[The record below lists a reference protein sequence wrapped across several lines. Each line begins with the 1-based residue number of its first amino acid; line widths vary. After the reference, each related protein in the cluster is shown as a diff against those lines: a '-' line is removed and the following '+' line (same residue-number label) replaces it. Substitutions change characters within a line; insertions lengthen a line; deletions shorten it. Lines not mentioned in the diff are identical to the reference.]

1 MNTALMIA
9 AGIVLAVVILNLL
22 PLLIGIL
29 FVMFGSILYLI
40 GCTGKWL
47 LITYNKLVKGG
58 N

>member
-9 AGIVLAVVILNLL
+9 AGIILAVVILNLL

-40 GCTGKWL
+40 GCAGKWL
-47 LITYNKLVKGG
+47 LITYNKLVKRR
-58 N
+58 